1 MEKDKITI
9 PVLVVLG
16 PTASGKTSFAVRLAE
31 HFGGEIISADSRQLY
46 KGMDIGSGKDLAE
59 YVRSDGS
66 KIPCHLIDIA
76 EPMYEYNLAEFMR
89 DCHNAIRTVHGNGH
103 AVILAG
109 GTALYLDSILRSYE
123 LSGGAPSP
131 EQRKFLRSLPPEELR
146 RKLFRLEP
154 DSEILKNEPENLN
167 RIGRRIEILER
178 APDKKLLEA
187 TKKGGQFEY
196 KFLVMGVFRSR
207 EEIRRRIELRLD
219 QRLKEGM
226 LEEAKFLHEEKKVS
240 FARLESFGLE
250 YKYTA
255 LFLQGKLSFEEMR
268 EELLC
273 RIRQFAKRQDSWFRH
288 LERKGIPIYWFV
300 PEKEWEAAVSL
311 GEKFFAGEA
320 LPAPERKLSAIFYG
334 KVTSI
339 GKN

>member
-1 MEKDKITI
+1 
-9 PVLVVLG
+9 
-16 PTASGKTSFAVRLAE
+16 
-31 HFGGEIISADSRQLY
+31 
-46 KGMDIGSGKDLAE
+46 
-59 YVRSDGS
+59 
-66 KIPCHLIDIA
+66 
-76 EPMYEYNLAEFMR
+76 
-89 DCHNAIRTVHGNGH
+89 
-103 AVILAG
+103 
-109 GTALYLDSILRSYE
+109 
-123 LSGGAPSP
+123 
-131 EQRKFLRSLPPEELR
+131 
-146 RKLFRLEP
+146 
-154 DSEILKNEPENLN
+154 
-167 RIGRRIEILER
+167 
-178 APDKKLLEA
+178 
-187 TKKGGQFEY
+187 
-196 KFLVMGVFRSR
+196 MGVFRSR
-207 EEIRRRIELRLD
+207 DEIRRRIELRLD

-226 LEEAKFLHEEKKVS
+226 LEETKFLHEEKKVS

-268 EELLC
+268 GELLC